1 MVLDTGFMESVPL
14 RLSPRLRLMPTC
26 TEDMEDMDMD
36 MVLAMPDIMVLDIMV
51 LATGFM
57 ESVPLKLNLR
67 LLPTPI
73 FSMDVDMDTLDML
86 DTTDTHMVDMPT
98 TDKPALP

>member
-14 RLSPRLRLMPTC
+14 RLSPKLLLTTTFSM
-26 TEDMEDMDMD
+26 DVDMDMLD
-36 MVLAMPDIMVLDIMV
+36 TTDTHMVD
-51 LATGFM
+51 TGFM
-57 ESVPLKLNLR
+57 ESVPLKLSLR

-73 FSMDVDMDTLDML
+73 FSMDVDMDMVDMDTLDML